1 MGNMKISRLKS
12 EKIVPLLDIVALEP
26 KGVGLFSSSL
36 VLSEI
41 TER

>member
-12 EKIVPLLDIVALEP
+12 EKIVSLLDIVVLEP
-26 KGVGLFSSSL
+26 KGVGLYSSSL
-36 VLSEI
+36 VLSKT